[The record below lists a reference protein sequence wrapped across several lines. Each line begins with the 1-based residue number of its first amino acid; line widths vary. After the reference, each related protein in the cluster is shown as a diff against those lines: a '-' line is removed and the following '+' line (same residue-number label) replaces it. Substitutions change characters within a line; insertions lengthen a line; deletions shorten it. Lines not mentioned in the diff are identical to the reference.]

1 MMTSRQCIK
10 TRSVTLKEEYKKM
23 ALEQSKELEEIKAMI
38 QNQKQLVK
46 DQAQCI
52 MNMASDI
59 EIRIN
64 RYNDLKQAYEHMQH
78 DHRLVNT
85 CWCLIG
91 LMSGIITGVML

>member
-1 MMTSRQCIK
+1 MTSRQCIK

-23 ALEQSKELEEIKAMI
+23 ALEQSKELEEIKVMI

-46 DQAQCI
+46 DQAYKI
-52 MNMASDI
+52 TELRSILNASEWKVDQL
-59 EIRIN
+59 EQEAIN
-64 RYNDLKQAYEHMQH
+64 SKH

-85 CWCLIG
+85 YWCLIG